1 MGVPLDVNSIQPC
14 DVLFFTHEHFT
25 DVLKKSLS
33 VTRHNVDIDRVNGL
47 SLIAPADF
55 DQAFL
60 IVSNKVL
67 DIGTVDAMNRDTT
80 TASDKSDDIVGKRRM
95 AAQCQLRHHTVDAND
110 KHIGVVTLLCLRA
123 SDEHLGLRLGLFNL
137 GLNGLLECF

>member
-55 DQAFL
+55 DHAFL

-80 TASDKSDDIVGKRRM
+80 PARDKSAGW
-95 AAQCQLRHHTVDAND
+95 QHFANCVI
-110 KHIGVVTLLCLRA
+110 KLSMPTTSTLDL
-123 SDEHLGLRLGLFNL
+123 
-137 GLNGLLECF
+137 